1 MTDARQTPEDPVI
14 KHVRE
19 QHNVEPPAHLD
30 AFILNAAHRETPV
43 SKPGLWQRW
52 LRACQKPRWQV
63 AFASLVG
70 VALML
75 SLVQRAPEPLPQFDY
90 APAAKPAAPLARKQA
105 LEAQS
110 LPAPPAAAKSAPA
123 PAPMMEMAEP
133 MQSDSISAD
142 EARLSKRAA
151 PRPTAWMSNC
161 AKSCACATPASRK
174 PLTRYTT
181 TCTNAT
187 PAWTSTGDSK
197 KSARTDRLFTQP
209 FGIARQK
216 RALSGHG

>member
-43 SKPGLWQRW
+43 PKPSLWQRW
-52 LRACQKPRWQV
+52 LKACQKLRWQV

-75 SLVQRAPEPLPQFDY
+75 SLVQRAPEPQAQFDF
-90 APAAKPAAPLARKQA
+90 APAAKPAAPMARKQA
-105 LEAQS
+105 PEAQS
-110 LPAPPAAAKSAPA
+110 LAAPPAAAMSAPA
-123 PAPMMEMAEP
+123 PMLEMAAP

-142 EARLSKRAA
+142 EASLGKRAA
-151 PRPTAWMSNC
+151 A
-161 AKSCACATPASRK
+161 PANGLDTQLREVLRLRDSGQSQAADALYNNLHK
-174 PLTRYTT
+174 RY
-181 TCTNAT
+181 
-187 PAWTSTGDSK
+187 PGVDL
-197 KSARTDRLFTQP
+197 DLRLEK
-209 FGIARQK
+209 IRQN
-216 RALSGHG
+216 

>member
-14 KHVRE
+14 KHVRQ

-43 SKPGLWQRW
+43 PKPSLWQRW
-52 LRACQKPRWQV
+52 LKACQKLRWQV

-75 SLVQRAPEPLPQFDY
+75 SLVQRAPEPQAQFDF
-90 APAAKPAAPLARKQA
+90 APAAKPAAPMARKQA
-105 LEAQS
+105 PEAQS
-110 LPAPPAAAKSAPA
+110 LAAPPAAAMSA

-133 MQSDSISAD
+133 MQSDAISAD

-151 PRPTAWMSNC
+151 P
-161 AKSCACATPASRK
+161 PANGLDEQLREVLRLRDSGQSQAADALYNNLHK
-174 PLTRYTT
+174 RY
-181 TCTNAT
+181 
-187 PAWTSTGDSK
+187 PGVDL
-197 KSARTDRLFTQP
+197 DRRLEK
-209 FGIARQK
+209 IRQN
-216 RALSGHG
+216 

>member
-14 KHVRE
+14 KHVRQ

-30 AFILNAAHRETPV
+30 AFILNAANRETPV
-43 SKPGLWQRW
+43 PKPSLWQRW
-52 LRACQKPRWQV
+52 LKACQKLRWQV

-75 SLVQRAPEPLPQFDY
+75 SLVPHTPEPQPQFDF

-105 LEAQS
+105 PEAQS
-110 LPAPPAAAKSAPA
+110 LAAPPAAAMSA

-133 MQSDSISAD
+133 MQSDAISAD

-151 PRPTAWMSNC
+151 P
-161 AKSCACATPASRK
+161 PANGLDEQLREVLRLRDSGQSQAADALYNNLHK
-174 PLTRYTT
+174 RY
-181 TCTNAT
+181 
-187 PAWTSTGDSK
+187 PGVDL
-197 KSARTDRLFTQP
+197 DRRLEK
-209 FGIARQK
+209 IRQN
-216 RALSGHG
+216 